1 MSKHDEADLILKL
14 YELRREPTMRAA
26 RDWYFR
32 EFHPQS
38 GDDIR
43 SAIFG
48 EHSAHF
54 RMVTS
59 YWDMAAALVNHGAI
73 SIDFF
78 NDANGEQFGVFSKME
93 PVLEEARTIIGP
105 GVLANL
111 EKLIDATPDGRART
125 AAIRERM
132 KGIRA
137 ELAARQAEAAGA
149 A

>member
-132 KGIRA
+132 EGIRA